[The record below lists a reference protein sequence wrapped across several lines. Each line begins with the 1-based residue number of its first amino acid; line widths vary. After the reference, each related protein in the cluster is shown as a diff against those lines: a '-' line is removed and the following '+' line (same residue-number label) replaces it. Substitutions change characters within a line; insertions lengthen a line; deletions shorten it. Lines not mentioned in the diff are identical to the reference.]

1 MNSVV
6 RFRAFVFPRAVKGP
20 HRCQGWDW
28 RRKAS
33 GMLDIRAVTLA
44 TSSPLSRTSI
54 LTRLQSQV
62 AELRLSKLLNTLGE
76 DGFSRC
82 SLKPFW
88 TLTSRN
94 LPQGER
100 DEGTGTAETV
110 FLLSLPAWLR
120 GLVRPPK
127 GWAVVVLDFIAQEV
141 LIAAGLSGDP
151 TLIEDAQTDPYLR
164 FAERANLIPKGA
176 DPADPAVIRA
186 ALFARCVS
194 RLAIRTDAFRSRLPA
209 WLLRDLCN
217 RSAANAG
224 PNLPGVLEVVAR
236 YSSASTVRFANRF
249 AVWVAAARHVEHQ
262 TNNAE
267 KLQNAKRRC
276 RRAAAFGDRGV

>member
-1 MNSVV
+1 MNSACTEFSELSFS
-6 RFRAFVFPRAVKGP
+6 RERLEDLIAAK
-20 HRCQGWDW
+20 GWDW

-33 GMLDIRAVTLA
+33 GMLDIRAVTFTRA
-44 TSSPLSRTSI
+44 SSPLSRTSI
-54 LTRLQSQV
+54 LTAVVRKSQV

-127 GWAVVVLDFIAQEV
+127 DGP
-141 LIAAGLSGDP
+141 LSYSIS
-151 TLIEDAQTDPYLR
+151 LLKR
-164 FAERANLIPKGA
+164 F
-176 DPADPAVIRA
+176 
-186 ALFARCVS
+186 
-194 RLAIRTDAFRSRLPA
+194 
-209 WLLRDLCN
+209 
-217 RSAANAG
+217 
-224 PNLPGVLEVVAR
+224 
-236 YSSASTVRFANRF
+236 
-249 AVWVAAARHVEHQ
+249 
-262 TNNAE
+262 
-267 KLQNAKRRC
+267 
-276 RRAAAFGDRGV
+276 